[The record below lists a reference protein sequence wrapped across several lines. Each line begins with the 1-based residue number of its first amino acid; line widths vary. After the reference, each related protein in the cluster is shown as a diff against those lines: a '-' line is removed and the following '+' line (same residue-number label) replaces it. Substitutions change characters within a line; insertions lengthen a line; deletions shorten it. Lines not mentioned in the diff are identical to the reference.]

1 MGRYFVSFIVSGVLY
16 SALIV
21 SLLFAVNNDEKKICH
36 KKMEHMNKVA
46 VSLIAQQSHAQK
58 TPTPKKEIKKKQEP
72 KKVVQKSKPKPKPI
86 VKEIVK
92 KEPIEKPKEIIEEV
106 VQEEQETI
114 EEVVQEEVVDD
125 QEMQRQIEQMMVAKE
140 QELDHFTKH
149 LIKKIN
155 DNKRYPMSARRRGI
169 EGDVDVKFMVMANGG
184 VSSIK
189 VLKGKKIF
197 KRSTYEA
204 IENSFPVDVSN
215 TILEFPQE
223 FQIKLVYLLK

>member
-21 SLLFAVNNDEKKICH
+21 SLIFAANNENEVTAPKKIDT
-36 KKMEHMNKVA
+36 KRVA
-46 VSLIAQQSHAQK
+46 VSIIQQQCHAK
-58 TPTPKKEIKKKQEP
+58 KVETVKKEKKKPEPLP
-72 KKVVQKSKPKPKPI
+72 KKVVQKPKPKPI

-92 KEPIEKPKEIIEEV
+92 KEPIEKPKEIVEEI
-106 VQEEQETI
+106 VQEEQEI
-114 EEVVQEEVVDD
+114 VEEVIQEEIVDD
-125 QEMQRQIEQMMVAKE
+125 QEMQRQIEQMMVARE

-169 EGDVDVKFMVMANGG
+169 EGDVDVKFMVMADGG
-184 VSSIK
+184 VCSIK

>member
-1 MGRYFVSFIVSGVLY
+1 MFRYFVSFIVSGVLY
-16 SALIV
+16 AALII
-21 SLLFAVNNDEKKICH
+21 SLIFAANNESEVTAPKKI
-36 KKMEHMNKVA
+36 ETIRVA
-46 VSLIAQQSHAQK
+46 VSIIQQQSHAK
-58 TPTPKKEIKKKQEP
+58 KVEPVKEIKKEKPKPEP
-72 KKVVQKSKPKPKPI
+72 KKVVQKPKPKPI

-92 KEPIEKPKEIIEEV
+92 KEPLEEPKEIVEEV
-106 VQEEQETI
+106 VQEQQETI

-125 QEMQRQIEQMMVAKE
+125 QEMQRQIEQMMVARE

-155 DNKRYPMSARRRGI
+155 DNKHYPMSARRRGI

-184 VSSIK
+184 VSSIQ

-197 KRSTYEA
+197 KRSTYKA

-215 TILEFPQE
+215 TILEFPKE